1 MRKAKVV
8 VVRNSYKS
16 SDAVSNVLRYMVN
29 SPFSDTE
36 EILSNHVRTDSIEN
50 MINDFEEGQKESDLE
65 GHRRLFHY
73 ILTTRPSNVQQ
84 QVLYDGAENL
94 CDYYEELGHRAVFVF
109 HCGSEHNN
117 TNMHCHV
124 AVNPVSYKTGK
135 RLYDKRETYNGM
147 IRYLNEYS
155 DNDWDW
161 TVS

>member
-73 ILTTRPSNVQQ
+73 ILTKGHLMSSSRCYMTEQKICVIITKSLVIG
-84 QVLYDGAENL
+84 LYLFSIAGQSITTQI
-94 CDYYEELGHRAVFVF
+94 CIVMWR
-109 HCGSEHNN
+109 
-117 TNMHCHV
+117 
-124 AVNPVSYKTGK
+124 
-135 RLYDKRETYNGM
+135 
-147 IRYLNEYS
+147 
-155 DNDWDW
+155 
-161 TVS
+161 